1 MTSLLDQFLIEEA
14 TQEGR
19 IRIQDALARQEVL
32 HRLSFNRFDITI
44 DHEKSSVAI
53 EDVTDAS
60 PTGSEI
66 LALQDFVARFVAKP
80 R

>member
-14 TQEGR
+14 TQEGH

-66 LALQDFVARFVAKP
+66 LALPDFVARFVAKP